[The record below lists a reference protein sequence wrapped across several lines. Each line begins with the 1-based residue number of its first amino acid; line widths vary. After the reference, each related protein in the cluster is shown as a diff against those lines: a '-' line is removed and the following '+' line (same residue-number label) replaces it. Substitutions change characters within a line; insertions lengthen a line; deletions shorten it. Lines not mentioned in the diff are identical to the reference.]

1 MRFRGKS
8 IRRKIVALLL
18 VPLVSLTAVWGFA
31 TVLTG
36 REVARMFQVSDVKQD
51 IGYPAEDTVRVLQQ
65 ERRQTLV
72 YLADPRAADALS
84 ALQRTRA
91 ATDRAIARIR
101 GNAGEHHVFDGLD
114 VDDNERLTAVLDAFD
129 GLGSLRRSVEQ
140 GTVNR
145 AQALDLYNRLVDP
158 CFTLLASL
166 EGIDDVGLDAQY
178 RAMVNVSRAREL
190 LSREDALVGSSLVV
204 GRLSRTETRDI
215 SDLVAQRS
223 ILYDVSLP
231 LLPAA
236 ERDRYE
242 RLWRDA
248 TTAPLRAAE
257 QTVIRTDSGTPRGV
271 TAQSW
276 DSAAA
281 SALDELGS
289 LDDHVGDRFQ
299 DRTRPVALG
308 VILQAAA
315 AGLLGLIALV
325 FSVVLSVR
333 TGRSLIHDLR
343 QLRLE
348 AHEASGVRLPSVM
361 RRLSAGEQVDVE
373 TEVPRLEYDKNEM
386 GEVGQALNTLQR
398 AAVEA
403 AVKQSELRSGVSE
416 VFVNLARRSQ
426 VLLHKQLTL
435 LDTMER
441 RTEDTD
447 ELADLFRL
455 DHLTTRMRRHAEGLV
470 ILSGAAPS
478 RQWRRPVQLMDVVR
492 AAVAE
497 VEDYERIEV
506 RRLPRIAVT
515 GPAVADLTH
524 LVAELLENATVFS
537 PPHTAVQVLGERVAN
552 GFTLEIHDRGLGM
565 TAEALLDANLR
576 LAETPEFEL
585 SDTDRLGLFV
595 VSRLAQRQNVR
606 VSLQP
611 SPYGGTTAVVFIPDA
626 LLSDDIPDT
635 NGLGFRLDR
644 DRPGKGLGQ
653 AAGRAAGLSAAP
665 VQLPGLPTSLLDGP
679 VELEA
684 PVDLDAIDDFPG
696 VLGDD
701 DSERGGLFRPRRSR
715 SRADEQTP
723 SPSGDR
729 AAYDEDGGRG
739 PIPLPRRQ
747 TPKLV
752 SSHGKPVTD
761 QRSRRDDLDRQS
773 AETDRRDDAD
783 RQPSEASRRDDAD
796 QRPSTAARRPD
807 TGGLAPLPARRRTTP
822 SRRPA
827 ELTDRVDERAPAPTD
842 ATTTPPDAPALPRRI
857 RPGSPAGGGTVG
869 TAAGEP
875 TGERFRPGGGPAESA
890 AQRTRGGG
898 AAQPAGEAFPP
909 AGGTGE
915 PLGEGFRGGG
925 GAADAVGEQERSGGG
940 AADPVGEESR
950 SGVAAQPVSEQSG
963 PGGAAQPT
971 DEESR
976 PGGVA
981 QPAGDVVGFGAE
993 TAVAGDE
1000 TARYGG
1006 EAARPGGAP
1015 ARRAEAPPA
1024 GDTVLPSRATD
1035 AGRSAASEPA
1045 TGTHTAPAT
1054 HPPTEPATGPLPRR
1068 VRQASLA
1075 PQLKQDTPRRAER
1088 EAPSADRDAEEVRSR
1103 MASLQRGW
1111 QRGRQENAADD
1122 GTQNGTAQGTTKG
1135 DGR

>member
-18 VPLVSLTAVWGFA
+18 VPLVSLTAIWGFA

-36 REVARMFQVSDVKQD
+36 REVARLFQVTDVKQD

-72 YLADPRAADALS
+72 YLADPRAADSLS

-91 ATDRAIARIR
+91 ATDRAIATIR
-101 GNAGEHHVFDGLD
+101 KNAGAHD
-114 VDDNERLTAVLDAFD
+114 VVDNMDADDSERLTAVLDAFD
-129 GLGSLRRSVEQ
+129 GLGSLRRDVEQ
-140 GTVNR
+140 RTVTR
-145 AQALDLYNRLVDP
+145 AQAFGLYNRLVDP
-158 CFTLLASL
+158 CFTLFAAL
-166 EGIDDVGLDAQY
+166 EGIDNVDLDTQE
-178 RAMVNVSRAREL
+178 RALVNVSRAREL
-190 LSREDALVGSSLVV
+190 LSREDALLGSSLVV
-204 GRLSRTETRDI
+204 GRLTRDEIRDI
-215 SDLVAQRS
+215 SALAAQRS
-223 ILYDVSLP
+223 VLYDVSLP
-231 LLPAA
+231 LLPTADR
-236 ERDRYE
+236 ERYE
-242 RLWRDA
+242 RFWKDA
-248 TTAPLRAAE
+248 TTAPLRTAE
-257 QTVIRTDSGTPRGV
+257 QTVIGTDSGTPRGV

-281 SALDELGS
+281 SVLDALGT
-289 LDDHVGDRFQ
+289 LDDQVGDRLQ
-299 DRTRPVALG
+299 DRTHPVAMR
-308 VILQAAA
+308 VILQAAV
-315 AGLLGLIALV
+315 AGLLGLVALV
-325 FSVVLSVR
+325 FSVFLSVR
-333 TGRSLIHDLR
+333 IGRGLIRDLR

-403 AVKQSELRSGVSE
+403 AVKQAELRSGVSE

-506 RRLPRIAVT
+506 RRLPRVAVT

-524 LVAELLENATVFS
+524 LAAELLENATVFS

-626 LLSDDIPDT
+626 LLSDDVPDT

-644 DRPGKGLGQ
+644 NRPAKGIGQ
-653 AAGRAAGLSAAP
+653 AGRGAGRSAAP
-665 VQLPGLPTSLLDGP
+665 AQLPGVPTSLLDGP
-679 VELEA
+679 VELGV

-696 VLGDD
+696 VLGDE

-715 SRADEQTP
+715 TRADDEAS
-723 SPSGDR
+723 SPSADR
-729 AAYDEDGGRG
+729 ASRGETDDRG
-739 PIPLPRRQ
+739 PVPLPRRQ

-752 SSHGKPVTD
+752 SSHGRPVTGQRPRRDEPD
-761 QRSRRDDLDRQS
+761 QLPSAASRRP
-773 AETDRRDDAD
+773 ETGGPAPLPSRR
-783 RQPSEASRRDDAD
+783 RTTASRRDGFQEREVA
-796 QRPSTAARRPD
+796 
-807 TGGLAPLPARRRTTP
+807 
-822 SRRPA
+822 PA
-827 ELTDRVDERAPAPTD
+827 ELTDRVQQHGATPADGTGTAAD
-842 ATTTPPDAPALPRRI
+842 VPALPRRT
-857 RPGSPAGGGTVG
+857 RPSEPAADGTG
-869 TAAGEP
+869 ATGRAGAGP
-875 TGERFRPGGGPAESA
+875 GERVDPGE
-890 AQRTRGGG
+890 RGG
-898 AAQPAGEAFPP
+898 
-909 AGGTGE
+909 
-915 PLGEGFRGGG
+915 
-925 GAADAVGEQERSGGG
+925 
-940 AADPVGEESR
+940 EE
-950 SGVAAQPVSEQSG
+950 SG
-963 PGGAAQPT
+963 PGGPSGHT
-971 DEESR
+971 
-976 PGGVA
+976 PGHA
-981 QPAGDVVGFGAE
+981 
-993 TAVAGDE
+993 
-1000 TARYGG
+1000 
-1006 EAARPGGAP
+1006 
-1015 ARRAEAPPA
+1015 AEAS
-1024 GDTVLPSRATD
+1024 GD
-1035 AGRSAASEPA
+1035 
-1045 TGTHTAPAT
+1045 
-1054 HPPTEPATGPLPRR
+1054 EPATGPLPRR

-1075 PQLKQDTPRRAER
+1075 PQLKQNTARRAER
-1088 EAPSADRDAEEVRSR
+1088 AAQPADRDAEEVRSR

-1111 QRGRQENAADD
+1111 RRGREENAGGD
-1122 GTQNGTAQGTTKG
+1122 GDQTGTAQGTTKG